1 MKLPRLKF
9 SSPEEIRA
17 FRKKTGM
24 RQELFWERVGITQ
37 SGGSRYESGRNIPR
51 PVQILLTIT
60 YGTPS
65 QAQAMTE
72 ALRAWR
78 QA

>member
-1 MKLPRLKF
+1 MKFPPLAF
-9 SSPEEIRA
+9 SSPEKIRA

-37 SGGSRYESGRNIPR
+37 SGGSRYESGRNISQA
-51 PVQILLTIT
+51 VQVLLTIT
-60 YGTPS
+60 YGTE
-65 QAQAMTE
+65 AQARKMTE

-78 QA
+78 AE

>member
-17 FRKKTGM
+17 FRKKTGL
-24 RQELFWERVGITQ
+24 RQELFWERVGVTQ
-37 SGGSRYESGRNIPR
+37 SGGSRYESGRNIPE

-60 YGTPS
+60 YGTPV
-65 QAQAMTE
+65 QAQRMID

-78 QA
+78 E

>member
-9 SSPEEIRA
+9 STPEEIRA
-17 FRKKTGM
+17 FRKQIGL
-24 RQELFWERVGITQ
+24 RQDLFWKRVGITQ
-37 SGGSRYESGRNIPR
+37 SGGSRYETGRNIPM

-65 QAQAMTE
+65 QASDMTE
-72 ALRAWR
+72 ALRAWK
-78 QA
+78 Q

>member
-9 SSPEEIRA
+9 SSPEEIRE
-17 FRKKTGM
+17 FRTKIGL
-24 RQELFWERVGITQ
+24 RQGLFWERVGVTQ
-37 SGGSRYESGRNIPR
+37 SGGSRYETGRDIPR

-65 QAQAMTE
+65 QVQAMTE
-72 ALRAWR
+72 ALRAWKE
-78 QA
+78 